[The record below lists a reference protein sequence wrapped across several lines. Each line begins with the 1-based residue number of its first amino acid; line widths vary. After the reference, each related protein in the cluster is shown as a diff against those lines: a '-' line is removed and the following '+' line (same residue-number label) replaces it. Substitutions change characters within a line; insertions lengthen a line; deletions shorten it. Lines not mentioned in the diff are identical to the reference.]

1 MLANAGFPPVRFSV
15 GDVIFAEGDRGDA
28 MYVVRNGE
36 VTIERRGTVA
46 ARPLSPDTPFLAF

>member
-1 MLANAGFPPVRFSV
+1 MLANAGFPPVRFSA

-36 VTIERRGTVA
+36 VTIERRGTVRPWA
-46 ARPLSPDTPFLAF
+46 VVVSLARWP